1 MHKIVVSLAL
11 ASFLIQVNA
20 QELNTEKLQLVAKDV
35 DTKNNIITATGDVVA
50 YSPTY
55 YLSSDKMIYDKDK
68 EILELFDNVLII
80 KDNKIQTQSNYA
92 YVDMKND
99 IINQDPVFLMDNS
112 SNIWS
117 NSKEANKDK
126 DLITLE
132 DSILS
137 SCDCIDPI
145 WSIRSSSSDYD
156 TEAMWMNT
164 YNPRLYIK
172 NVPVFYLPYFGFP
185 TDTTRRTGL
194 LLPTMGYSSSE
205 GFLYSQPIFIAPA
218 DNYDIELIPQIRTQ
232 RGYGSYANFRYAD
245 SPDSMLNVKTGYF
258 KEFDNYRSKEQ
269 LENSEHYGLDID
281 YERKNIF
288 AKNKEHQDGV
298 FTSIRY
304 LNDIEYITLKEED
317 DNLWTDKKVE
327 SKVNYFYNTPEYY
340 GGVYGKY
347 YKEVGTEKIG
357 NTDKSRQK
365 SNKNTL
371 QELPQVQFHSYNKE
385 LFLENLIYSIDAKA
399 QNLTREEGL
408 SAKIYDITVPL
419 SYSMNILDD
428 YMYVGVDN
436 RTILSRY
443 EYSNNSNNN
452 LKYENGALLQNITS
466 FKVGA
471 DLIKP
476 YEDYIHTVSLSA
488 SYDIPENIKE
498 DGDLYGINVDKYVP
512 SKNRG
517 SKSEFLSVFPT
528 YQDSKTINLKL
539 NHSLYDKENL
549 KQFINHKMS
558 QSIMYDSMD
567 EPKLQDF
574 DNYVKINH
582 DFGSISGRVTYN
594 MEDDKIVEKSIDNS
608 FTYENFTFTAGY
620 HNTVSTDNDNNKEFN
635 TRTDLESYRLSTSY
649 KLAKDYSAK
658 FYTNYDLE
666 KKLRNRQGIGLNI
679 DDSCWNL
686 DLLLEK
692 EITPR
697 SSTINSNSHEQTIV
711 YAVLMLKPIGG
722 IRQKY
727 KVEDSDKK
735 Q

>member
-92 YVDMKND
+92 FVDMKND

-126 DLITLE
+126 DVITLE
-132 DSILS
+132 NSILS

-164 YNPRLYIK
+164 YNPRLYVK

-218 DNYDIELIPQIRTQ
+218 DDYDIELIPQIRTQ

-347 YKEVGTEKIG
+347 YV
-357 NTDKSRQK
+357 DASQK
-365 SNKNTL
+365 TNDNTL
-371 QELPQVQFHSYNKE
+371 QELPQIQLHSYNKE
-385 LFLENLIYSIDAKA
+385 LFLENLIYSIDTKA
-399 QNLTREEGL
+399 QNFTRKEGL
-408 SAKIYDITVPL
+408 NAKIYDINVPI
-419 SYSMNILDD
+419 SYTKNILDD
-428 YMYVGVDN
+428 YMYVGVEN
-436 RTILSRY
+436 RTILTQYDYSNSLYNNLRY
-443 EYSNNSNNN
+443 EDGT
-452 LKYENGALLQNITS
+452 LIQNRTS
-466 FKVGA
+466 FIVGT
-471 DLIKP
+471 DLLKP
-476 YEDYIHTVSLSA
+476 YSDYIHTLNLNA
-488 SYDIPENIKE
+488 SYDIPENLRK
-498 DGDLYGINVDKYVP
+498 DGDLYNITVKENQPLKYD
-512 SKNRG
+512 
-517 SKSEFLSVFPT
+517 ELSVFPT
-528 YQDSKTINLKL
+528 LQEQKTIKL
-539 NHSLYDKENL
+539 SLNQSIYDKDNL

-558 QSIMYDSMD
+558 QSILYNSFD
-567 EPKLQDF
+567 EPKFQDL

-582 DFGSISGRVTYN
+582 DYGSLSGKVVYN
-594 MEDDKIVEKSIDNS
+594 MDDNKVVEGSFDNS
-608 FTYENFTFTAGY
+608 LSYENLTFSAGY
-620 HNTVSTDNDNNKEFN
+620 YYTKKTNNEFN
-635 TRTDLESYRLSTSY
+635 TRDDLESYRLSTSY
-649 KLAKDYSAK
+649 KLAKDYSIK
-658 FYTNYDLE
+658 YYENYDLQE
-666 KKLRNRQGIGLNI
+666 KTRNRQGIGLNI

-722 IRQKY
+722 IRQKSI
-727 KVEDSDKK
+727 VQNSDK
-735 Q
+735 

>member
-11 ASFLIQVNA
+11 ASLLIQANA
-20 QELNTEKLQLVAKDV
+20 QELNMEKLQLVAKDV
-35 DTKNNIITATGDVVA
+35 DTKNNIITAVGDVVA

-55 YLSSDKMIYDKDK
+55 YLSSDKMVYDKDR

-132 DSILS
+132 NSILS

-245 SPDSMLNVKTGYF
+245 SPDSMIKIKTGYF
-258 KEFDNYRSKEQ
+258 KEYDDYRREKGII
-269 LENSEHYGLDID
+269 NSEHYGLNID

-288 AKNKEHQDGV
+288 AIKKDHQDGI
-298 FTSIRY
+298 FSSITY
-304 LNDIEYITLKEED
+304 LNDVEYITLNED
-317 DNLWTDKKVE
+317 DNLGTNKKVE

-340 GGVYGKY
+340 GGIYGKY
-347 YKEVGTEKIG
+347 YKKIG
-357 NTDKSRQK
+357 TKEIGKTGKYEQE

-371 QELPQVQFHSYNKE
+371 QELPQIQFHSYNKE
-385 LFLENLIYSIDAKA
+385 LFLENLIYSIDTRV

-443 EYSNNSNNN
+443 DYSNNLNNN
-452 LKYENGALLQNITS
+452 LKYENGTLIQNITS

-476 YEDYIHTVSLSA
+476 YEDYIHTVNLSA
-488 SYDIPENIKE
+488 SYDIPENLKE
-498 DGDLYGINVDKYVP
+498 DGDLREITVKKNEPKYN
-512 SKNRG
+512 SLKDF
-517 SKSEFLSVFPT
+517 SAF
-528 YQDSKTINLKL
+528 QDSKKINLNL
-539 NHSLYDKENL
+539 NQSLYDKENM

-558 QSIMYDSMD
+558 QSIMYDSFD

-582 DFGSISGRVTYN
+582 NYGFVSGKVVYN
-594 MEDDKIVEKSIDNS
+594 MQDKKIVEKSIDNS
-608 FTYENFTFTAGY
+608 FKYENFTFTAGY
-620 HNTVSTDNDNNKEFN
+620 YNTISSSEKNKDFN

-666 KKLRNRQGIGLNI
+666 KKIRNRQGIGLNI

-697 SSTINSNSHEQTIV
+697 TSSKTSNSHEQTIV

-727 KVEDSDKK
+727 KTEDSDDK
-735 Q
+735 

>member
-11 ASFLIQVNA
+11 ASLLIQANA
-20 QELNTEKLQLVAKDV
+20 QELNMEKLQLVAKDV
-35 DTKNNIITATGDVVA
+35 DTKNNIITAVGDVVA

-55 YLSSDKMIYDKDK
+55 YLSSDKMVYDKDR

-132 DSILS
+132 NSILS

-194 LLPTMGYSSSE
+194 LLPTMGYSSGE

-245 SPDSMLNVKTGYF
+245 SPDSMLNLKTGYF
-258 KEFDNYRSKEQ
+258 KEFNNYRREEK

-288 AKNKEHQDGV
+288 STKKEHQDGV

-304 LNDIEYITLKEED
+304 LNDIEYVILNEKD
-317 DNLWTDKKVE
+317 DDLGTDKKVE

-347 YKEVGTEKIG
+347 YVDASKKT
-357 NTDKSRQK
+357 ND
-365 SNKNTL
+365 NTL

-385 LFLENLIYSIDAKA
+385 LFLENLIYSIDTKA
-399 QNLTREEGL
+399 QNFTRKEGL
-408 SAKIYDITVPL
+408 NAKIYDITVPI
-419 SYSMNILDD
+419 SYTKNILDD
-428 YMYVGVDN
+428 YMYLGVEN
-436 RTILSRY
+436 RTILTQYDYSNSLYNNLRY
-443 EYSNNSNNN
+443 EDGT
-452 LKYENGALLQNITS
+452 LIQNRTS
-466 FKVGA
+466 FIVGT

-476 YEDYIHTVSLSA
+476 YSDYIHTLNLNA
-488 SYDIPENIKE
+488 SYDIPENLRK
-498 DGDLYGINVDKYVP
+498 DGDLYNITVKENQPLKYD
-512 SKNRG
+512 
-517 SKSEFLSVFPT
+517 ELSVFPT
-528 YQDSKTINLKL
+528 LQEQKTIKL
-539 NHSLYDKENL
+539 SLNQSIYDKENL

-558 QSIMYDSMD
+558 QSILYNSVD
-567 EPKLQDF
+567 EPKFQDL

-582 DFGSISGRVTYN
+582 DYGSLSGKVVYN
-594 MEDDKIVEKSIDNS
+594 MDDNKVVEGSFDNS
-608 FTYENFTFTAGY
+608 LSYEDLTFSAGY
-620 HNTVSTDNDNNKEFN
+620 YYSKKTNNEFN
-635 TRTDLESYRLSTSY
+635 TRDDLESYRLSTSY
-649 KLAKDYSAK
+649 KLAKDYSIK
-658 FYTNYDLE
+658 YYENYDLQE
-666 KKLRNRQGIGLNI
+666 KTRNRQGIGLNI

-697 SSTINSNSHEQTIV
+697 SRYVESTRSYDSYEQTIV

-722 IRQKY
+722 IRQKSIV
-727 KVEDSDKK
+727 KDSDK
-735 Q
+735 

>member
-92 YVDMKND
+92 FVDMKND
-99 IINQDPVFLMDNS
+99 IINQDPVFLMDNT

-126 DLITLE
+126 DVITLE
-132 DSILS
+132 NSILS

-164 YNPRLYIK
+164 YNPRLYVK

-218 DNYDIELIPQIRTQ
+218 DDYDIELIPQIRTQ

-347 YKEVGTEKIG
+347 YV
-357 NTDKSRQK
+357 DASQK
-365 SNKNTL
+365 TNDNTL

-385 LFLENLIYSIDAKA
+385 LFLENLIYSIDTKA
-399 QNLTREEGL
+399 QNFTRKEGL
-408 SAKIYDITVPL
+408 NAKIYDITVPI
-419 SYSMNILDD
+419 SYTKNILDD
-428 YMYVGVDN
+428 YMYLGVEN
-436 RTILSRY
+436 RTILTQYDYSNSLYNNLRY
-443 EYSNNSNNN
+443 EDGT
-452 LKYENGALLQNITS
+452 LIQNRTS
-466 FKVGA
+466 FIVGT
-471 DLIKP
+471 DLLKP
-476 YEDYIHTVSLSA
+476 YSDYIHTLNLNA
-488 SYDIPENIKE
+488 SYDIPENLRK
-498 DGDLYGINVDKYVP
+498 DGDLYNITVKENQPLKYD
-512 SKNRG
+512 
-517 SKSEFLSVFPT
+517 ELSVFPT
-528 YQDSKTINLKL
+528 LQEQKTIKL
-539 NHSLYDKENL
+539 SLNQSIYDKDNL

-558 QSIMYDSMD
+558 QSILYNSFD
-567 EPKLQDF
+567 EPKFQDL

-582 DFGSISGRVTYN
+582 DYGSLSGKVVYN
-594 MEDDKIVEKSIDNS
+594 MDDNKVVEGSFDNS
-608 FTYENFTFTAGY
+608 LSYENLTFSAGY
-620 HNTVSTDNDNNKEFN
+620 YYTKKTNNEFN
-635 TRTDLESYRLSTSY
+635 TRDDLESYRLSTSY
-649 KLAKDYSAK
+649 KLAKDYSIK
-658 FYTNYDLE
+658 YYENYDLQE
-666 KKLRNRQGIGLNI
+666 KTRNRQGIGLNI

-697 SSTINSNSHEQTIV
+697 SRYVESTRSYDSHEQTIV

-722 IRQKY
+722 IRQKSI
-727 KVEDSDKK
+727 VQNSDK
-735 Q
+735 

>member
-92 YVDMKND
+92 FVDMKND
-99 IINQDPVFLMDNS
+99 IINQDPVFLMDNT

-126 DLITLE
+126 DVITLE
-132 DSILS
+132 NSILS

-164 YNPRLYIK
+164 YNPRLYVK

-218 DNYDIELIPQIRTQ
+218 DDYDIELIPQIRTQ

-317 DNLWTDKKVE
+317 DNLGTDKKVE

-347 YKEVGTEKIG
+347 YIDASK
-357 NTDKSRQK
+357 K
-365 SNKNTL
+365 SNANTL

-385 LFLENLIYSIDAKA
+385 LFLENLIYSIDTKA
-399 QNLTREEGL
+399 QNFTRKEGL
-408 SAKIYDITVPL
+408 NAKIYDINVPI
-419 SYSMNILDD
+419 SYTKNILDD
-428 YMYVGVDN
+428 YMYLGVEN
-436 RTILSRY
+436 RTILTQYDYSNSLYNNLRY
-443 EYSNNSNNN
+443 EDGT
-452 LKYENGALLQNITS
+452 LIQNRTS
-466 FKVGA
+466 FIVGT
-471 DLIKP
+471 DLLKP
-476 YEDYIHTVSLSA
+476 YSDYIHTLNLNA
-488 SYDIPENIKE
+488 SYDIPENLRK
-498 DGDLYGINVDKYVP
+498 DGDLYNITVKENQPLKY
-512 SKNRG
+512 N
-517 SKSEFLSVFPT
+517 ELSVFPT
-528 YQDSKTINLKL
+528 LQEQKTIKL
-539 NHSLYDKENL
+539 SLNQSIYDKDNL

-558 QSIMYDSMD
+558 QSILYNSFD
-567 EPKLQDF
+567 EPKFQDL

-582 DFGSISGRVTYN
+582 DYGSLSGKVVYN
-594 MEDDKIVEKSIDNS
+594 MDDNKVVEGSFDNS
-608 FTYENFTFTAGY
+608 LSYEDLTFSAGY
-620 HNTVSTDNDNNKEFN
+620 YYSKKTNNEFN
-635 TRTDLESYRLSTSY
+635 TRDDLESYRLSTSY
-649 KLAKDYSAK
+649 KLAKDYSIK
-658 FYTNYDLE
+658 YYENYDLQE
-666 KKLRNRQGIGLNI
+666 KTRNRQGIGLNI

-697 SSTINSNSHEQTIV
+697 SRYVESTRSYDSHEQTIV

-722 IRQKY
+722 IRQKSI
-727 KVEDSDKK
+727 VQNSDK
-735 Q
+735 

>member
-11 ASFLIQVNA
+11 ASLLIQANA
-20 QELNTEKLQLVAKDV
+20 EELNMEKLQLVAKDV
-35 DTKNNIITATGDVVA
+35 DTKNNIITAVGDVVA

-55 YLSSDKMIYDKDK
+55 YLSSDKMVYDKDR

-132 DSILS
+132 NSILS

-194 LLPTMGYSSSE
+194 LLPTIGYSSSE

-245 SPDSMLNVKTGYF
+245 SPDSMLNLKTGYF
-258 KEFDNYRSKEQ
+258 KEFNNYRREEK

-288 AKNKEHQDGV
+288 STKKEHQDGV
-298 FTSIRY
+298 FTSVRY
-304 LNDIEYITLKEED
+304 LNDIEYIILKED
-317 DNLWTDKKVE
+317 DGNLGTDKKVE

-347 YKEVGTEKIG
+347 YIDASK
-357 NTDKSRQK
+357 K
-365 SNKNTL
+365 SNANTL

-385 LFLENLIYSIDAKA
+385 LFLENLIYSIDTKA
-399 QNLTREEGL
+399 QNFTRKEGL
-408 SAKIYDITVPL
+408 NAKIYDITVPI
-419 SYSMNILDD
+419 SYTKNILDD
-428 YMYVGVDN
+428 YMYLGVEN
-436 RTILSRY
+436 RTILTQYDYSNSLYNNLRY
-443 EYSNNSNNN
+443 EDGT
-452 LKYENGALLQNITS
+452 LIQNRTS
-466 FKVGA
+466 FIVGT

-476 YEDYIHTVSLSA
+476 YSDYIHTVNLNA
-488 SYDIPENIKE
+488 SYDIPENLRK
-498 DGDLYGINVDKYVP
+498 DGDLYNITVKENQPLKYD
-512 SKNRG
+512 
-517 SKSEFLSVFPT
+517 ELSVFPT
-528 YQDSKTINLKL
+528 LQEQKTIKL
-539 NHSLYDKENL
+539 SLNQSIYDKENL

-558 QSIMYDSMD
+558 QSILYNSVD
-567 EPKLQDF
+567 EPKFQDL

-582 DFGSISGRVTYN
+582 DYGSLSGKVVYN
-594 MEDDKIVEKSIDNS
+594 MDDNKVVEGSFDNS
-608 FTYENFTFTAGY
+608 LSYEDLTFSAGY
-620 HNTVSTDNDNNKEFN
+620 YYSKKTNNEFN
-635 TRTDLESYRLSTSY
+635 TRDDLESYRLSTSY
-649 KLAKDYSAK
+649 KLAKDYSIK
-658 FYTNYDLE
+658 YYENYDLQE
-666 KKLRNRQGIGLNI
+666 KTRNRQGIGLNI

-697 SSTINSNSHEQTIV
+697 SRYVESTRSYDSYEQTIV

-722 IRQKY
+722 IRQKSI
-727 KVEDSDKK
+727 VQNSDK
-735 Q
+735 

>member
-11 ASFLIQVNA
+11 ASLLIQANA
-20 QELNTEKLQLVAKDV
+20 EELNMEKLQLVAKDV
-35 DTKNNIITATGDVVA
+35 DTKNNIITAVGDVVA

-55 YLSSDKMIYDKDK
+55 YLSSDKMVYDKDR

-218 DNYDIELIPQIRTQ
+218 DDYDIELIPQIRTQ

-304 LNDIEYITLKEED
+304 LNDIEYVILNEKD
-317 DNLWTDKKVE
+317 DDLGTDKKVE

-347 YKEVGTEKIG
+347 YVDASKKT
-357 NTDKSRQK
+357 ND
-365 SNKNTL
+365 NTL

-385 LFLENLIYSIDAKA
+385 LFLENLIYSIDTKA
-399 QNLTREEGL
+399 QNFTRKEGL
-408 SAKIYDITVPL
+408 NAKIYDITVPI
-419 SYSMNILDD
+419 SYTKNILDD
-428 YMYVGVDN
+428 YMYLGVEN
-436 RTILSRY
+436 RTILTQYDYSNSLYNNLRY
-443 EYSNNSNNN
+443 EDGT
-452 LKYENGALLQNITS
+452 LIQNRTS
-466 FKVGA
+466 FIVGT

-476 YEDYIHTVSLSA
+476 YSDYIHTLNLNA
-488 SYDIPENIKE
+488 SYDIPENLRK
-498 DGDLYGINVDKYVP
+498 DGDLYNITVKENQPLKYD
-512 SKNRG
+512 
-517 SKSEFLSVFPT
+517 ELSVFPT
-528 YQDSKTINLKL
+528 LQEQKTIKL
-539 NHSLYDKENL
+539 SLNQSIYDKENL

-558 QSIMYDSMD
+558 QSILYNSVD
-567 EPKLQDF
+567 EPKFQDL

-582 DFGSISGRVTYN
+582 DYGSLSGKVVYN
-594 MEDDKIVEKSIDNS
+594 MDDNKVVEGSFDNS
-608 FTYENFTFTAGY
+608 LSYEDLTFSAGY
-620 HNTVSTDNDNNKEFN
+620 YYSKKTNNEFN
-635 TRTDLESYRLSTSY
+635 TRDDLESYRLSTSY
-649 KLAKDYSAK
+649 KLAKDYSIK
-658 FYTNYDLE
+658 YYENYDLQE
-666 KKLRNRQGIGLNI
+666 KTRNRQGIGLNI

-697 SSTINSNSHEQTIV
+697 SRYVDSTRSYDSYEQTIV

-722 IRQKY
+722 IRQKSI
-727 KVEDSDKK
+727 VQNSDK
-735 Q
+735 

>member
-92 YVDMKND
+92 FVDMKND
-99 IINQDPVFLMDNS
+99 IINQDPVFLMDNT

-126 DLITLE
+126 DVITLE
-132 DSILS
+132 NSILS

-164 YNPRLYIK
+164 YNPRLYVK

-218 DNYDIELIPQIRTQ
+218 DDYDIELIPQIRTQ

-347 YKEVGTEKIG
+347 YV
-357 NTDKSRQK
+357 DASQK
-365 SNKNTL
+365 TNDNTL
-371 QELPQVQFHSYNKE
+371 QELPQIQLHSYNKE
-385 LFLENLIYSIDAKA
+385 LFLENLIYSIDTKA
-399 QNLTREEGL
+399 QNFTRKEGL
-408 SAKIYDITVPL
+408 NAKIYDINVPI
-419 SYSMNILDD
+419 SYTKNILDD
-428 YMYVGVDN
+428 YMYVGVEN
-436 RTILSRY
+436 RTILTQYDYSNSLYNNLRY
-443 EYSNNSNNN
+443 EDGT
-452 LKYENGALLQNITS
+452 LIQNRTS
-466 FKVGA
+466 FIVGT
-471 DLIKP
+471 DLLKP
-476 YEDYIHTVSLSA
+476 YSDYIHTLNLNA
-488 SYDIPENIKE
+488 SYDIPENLRK
-498 DGDLYGINVDKYVP
+498 DGDLYNITVKENQTLKYD
-512 SKNRG
+512 
-517 SKSEFLSVFPT
+517 ELSVFPT
-528 YQDSKTINLKL
+528 LQEQKTIKL
-539 NHSLYDKENL
+539 SLNQSIYDKDNL

-558 QSIMYDSMD
+558 QSILYNSFD
-567 EPKLQDF
+567 EPKFQDL

-582 DFGSISGRVTYN
+582 DYGSLSGKVVYN
-594 MEDDKIVEKSIDNS
+594 MDDNKVVEGSFDNS
-608 FTYENFTFTAGY
+608 LSYENLTFSAGY
-620 HNTVSTDNDNNKEFN
+620 YYTKKTNNEFN
-635 TRTDLESYRLSTSY
+635 TRDDLESYRLSTSY
-649 KLAKDYSAK
+649 KLAKDYSIK
-658 FYTNYDLE
+658 YYENYDLQE
-666 KKLRNRQGIGLNI
+666 KTRNRQGIGLNI

-697 SSTINSNSHEQTIV
+697 SRYVESTRSYDSHEQTIV

-722 IRQKY
+722 IRQKSIV
-727 KVEDSDKK
+727 KDSDK
-735 Q
+735 

>member
-92 YVDMKND
+92 FVDMKND
-99 IINQDPVFLMDNS
+99 IINQDPVFLMDNT

-126 DLITLE
+126 DVITLE
-132 DSILS
+132 NSILS

-164 YNPRLYIK
+164 YNPRLYVK

-218 DNYDIELIPQIRTQ
+218 DDYDIELIPQIRTQ

-347 YKEVGTEKIG
+347 YV
-357 NTDKSRQK
+357 DASQK
-365 SNKNTL
+365 TNDNTL
-371 QELPQVQFHSYNKE
+371 QELPQIQLHSYNKE
-385 LFLENLIYSIDAKA
+385 LFLENLIYSIDTKA
-399 QNLTREEGL
+399 QNFTRKEGL
-408 SAKIYDITVPL
+408 NAKIYDITVPI
-419 SYSMNILDD
+419 SYTKNILDD
-428 YMYVGVDN
+428 YMYVGVEN
-436 RTILSRY
+436 RTILTQYDYSNSLYNNLRY
-443 EYSNNSNNN
+443 EDGT
-452 LKYENGALLQNITS
+452 LIQNRTS
-466 FKVGA
+466 FIVGT

-476 YEDYIHTVSLSA
+476 YSDYIHTLNLNA
-488 SYDIPENIKE
+488 SYDIPENLRK
-498 DGDLYGINVDKYVP
+498 DGDLYNITVKENQPLKYD
-512 SKNRG
+512 
-517 SKSEFLSVFPT
+517 ELSVFPT
-528 YQDSKTINLKL
+528 LQEQKTIKL
-539 NHSLYDKENL
+539 SLNQSIYDKDNL

-558 QSIMYDSMD
+558 QSILYNSFD
-567 EPKLQDF
+567 EPKFQDL

-582 DFGSISGRVTYN
+582 DYGSLSGKVVYN
-594 MEDDKIVEKSIDNS
+594 MDDNKVVEGSFDNS
-608 FTYENFTFTAGY
+608 LSYENLTFSAGY
-620 HNTVSTDNDNNKEFN
+620 YYTKKTNNEFN
-635 TRTDLESYRLSTSY
+635 TRDDLESYRLSTSY
-649 KLAKDYSAK
+649 KLAKDYSIK
-658 FYTNYDLE
+658 YYENYDLQE
-666 KKLRNRQGIGLNI
+666 KTRNRQGIGLNI

-722 IRQKY
+722 IRQKSI
-727 KVEDSDKK
+727 VQNSDK
-735 Q
+735 

>member
-11 ASFLIQVNA
+11 ASLLIQANA
-20 QELNTEKLQLVAKDV
+20 EELNMEKLQLVAKDV
-35 DTKNNIITATGDVVA
+35 DTKNNIITAVGDVVA

-55 YLSSDKMIYDKDK
+55 YLSSDKMVYDKDR

-132 DSILS
+132 NSILS

-245 SPDSMLNVKTGYF
+245 SPDSMLNLKTGYF
-258 KEFDNYRSKEQ
+258 KEFNNYRREEK

-288 AKNKEHQDGV
+288 STKKEHQDGV

-304 LNDIEYITLKEED
+304 LNDIEYIILKED
-317 DNLWTDKKVE
+317 DGNLGTDKKVE

-347 YKEVGTEKIG
+347 YIDASK
-357 NTDKSRQK
+357 K
-365 SNKNTL
+365 SNANTL

-385 LFLENLIYSIDAKA
+385 LFLENLIYSIDTKA
-399 QNLTREEGL
+399 QNFTRKEGL
-408 SAKIYDITVPL
+408 NAKIYDITVPI
-419 SYSMNILDD
+419 SYTKNILDD
-428 YMYVGVDN
+428 YMYLGVEN
-436 RTILSRY
+436 RTILTQYDYSNSLYNNLRY
-443 EYSNNSNNN
+443 EDGT
-452 LKYENGALLQNITS
+452 LIQNRTS
-466 FKVGA
+466 FIVGT

-476 YEDYIHTVSLSA
+476 YSDYIHTLNLNA
-488 SYDIPENIKE
+488 SYDIPENLRK
-498 DGDLYGINVDKYVP
+498 DGDLYNITVKENQPLKYD
-512 SKNRG
+512 
-517 SKSEFLSVFPT
+517 ELSVFPT
-528 YQDSKTINLKL
+528 LQEQKTIKL
-539 NHSLYDKENL
+539 SLNQSIYDKENL

-558 QSIMYDSMD
+558 QSILYNSVD
-567 EPKLQDF
+567 EPKFQDL

-582 DFGSISGRVTYN
+582 DYGSLSGKVVYN
-594 MEDDKIVEKSIDNS
+594 MDDNKVVEGSFDNS
-608 FTYENFTFTAGY
+608 LSYEDLTFSAGY
-620 HNTVSTDNDNNKEFN
+620 YYSKKTNNEFN
-635 TRTDLESYRLSTSY
+635 TRDDLESYRLSTSY
-649 KLAKDYSAK
+649 KLAKDYSIK
-658 FYTNYDLE
+658 YYENYDLQQ
-666 KKLRNRQGIGLNI
+666 KTRNRQGIGLNI

-697 SSTINSNSHEQTIV
+697 SRYVQSTRSYDSYEQTIV

-722 IRQKY
+722 IRQKSI
-727 KVEDSDKK
+727 VQNSDK
-735 Q
+735 

>member
-99 IINQDPVFLMDNS
+99 IINQDPVFLMDNT

-126 DLITLE
+126 DVITLE
-132 DSILS
+132 NSILS

-164 YNPRLYIK
+164 YNPRLYVK

-218 DNYDIELIPQIRTQ
+218 DDYDIELIPQIRTQ

-317 DNLWTDKKVE
+317 DYNLGTDKKIE

-347 YKEVGTEKIG
+347 YV
-357 NTDKSRQK
+357 DASQK
-365 SNKNTL
+365 TNDNTL
-371 QELPQVQFHSYNKE
+371 QELPQIQLHSYNKE
-385 LFLENLIYSIDAKA
+385 LFLENLIYSIDTKA
-399 QNLTREEGL
+399 QNFTRKEGL
-408 SAKIYDITVPL
+408 NAKIYDINVPI
-419 SYSMNILDD
+419 SYTKNILDD
-428 YMYVGVDN
+428 YMYVGVEN
-436 RTILSRY
+436 RTILTQYDYSNSLYNNLRY
-443 EYSNNSNNN
+443 EDGT
-452 LKYENGALLQNITS
+452 LIQNRTS
-466 FKVGA
+466 FIVGT
-471 DLIKP
+471 DLLKP
-476 YEDYIHTVSLSA
+476 YSDYIHTLNLNA
-488 SYDIPENIKE
+488 SYDIPENLRK
-498 DGDLYGINVDKYVP
+498 DGDLYNITVKENQPLKYD
-512 SKNRG
+512 
-517 SKSEFLSVFPT
+517 ELSVFPT
-528 YQDSKTINLKL
+528 LQEQKTIKL
-539 NHSLYDKENL
+539 SLNQSIYDKDNL

-558 QSIMYDSMD
+558 QSILYNSFD
-567 EPKLQDF
+567 EPKFQDL

-582 DFGSISGRVTYN
+582 DYGSLSGKVVYN
-594 MEDDKIVEKSIDNS
+594 MDDNKVVEGSFDNS
-608 FTYENFTFTAGY
+608 LSYENLTFSAGY
-620 HNTVSTDNDNNKEFN
+620 YYTKKTNNEFN
-635 TRTDLESYRLSTSY
+635 TRDDLESYRLSTSY
-649 KLAKDYSAK
+649 KLAKDYSIK
-658 FYTNYDLE
+658 YYENYDLQE
-666 KKLRNRQGIGLNI
+666 KTRNRQGIGLNI

-697 SSTINSNSHEQTIV
+697 SRYVESTRSYDSHEQTIV

-722 IRQKY
+722 IRQKSI
-727 KVEDSDKK
+727 VQNSDK
-735 Q
+735 

>member
-11 ASFLIQVNA
+11 ASLLIQANA
-20 QELNTEKLQLVAKDV
+20 EELNMEKLQLVTKDV
-35 DTKNNIITATGDVVA
+35 DTKNNIITAVGDVVA

-55 YLSSDKMIYDKDK
+55 YLSSDKMVYDKDR

-99 IINQDPVFLMDNS
+99 IINQ
-112 SNIWS
+112 
-117 NSKEANKDK
+117 
-126 DLITLE
+126 
-132 DSILS
+132 
-137 SCDCIDPI
+137 I

-205 GFLYSQPIFIAPA
+205 GFLYSQPIFIAPPY
-218 DNYDIELIPQIRTQ
+218 NYDIELIPQIRTQ

-245 SPDSMLNVKTGYF
+245 SPDSMLNLKTGYF
-258 KEFDNYRSKEQ
+258 KEFNNYRIEEK

-288 AKNKEHQDGV
+288 STKKDHQDGI
-298 FTSIRY
+298 FSSITY
-304 LNDIEYITLKEED
+304 LNDVEYITLNED
-317 DNLWTDKKVE
+317 DNLGTNKKVE

-347 YKEVGTEKIG
+347 YKKVGTKEIG
-357 NTDKSRQK
+357 TTGKYEQE
-365 SNKNTL
+365 SNKDTL
-371 QELPQVQFHSYNKE
+371 QELPQIQLHSYNKE
-385 LFLENLIYSIDAKA
+385 LFLENLIYSIDTRV

-419 SYSMNILDD
+419 SYSINILDD

-443 EYSNNSNNN
+443 EYNNNSNNN
-452 LKYENGALLQNITS
+452 LKYEDGTLLQNITS

-476 YEDYIHTVSLSA
+476 YEDYIHTVNLSA
-488 SYDIPENIKE
+488 SYDIAENIKK

-512 SKNRG
+512 
-517 SKSEFLSVFPT
+517 
-528 YQDSKTINLKL
+528 
-539 NHSLYDKENL
+539 
-549 KQFINHKMS
+549 
-558 QSIMYDSMD
+558 
-567 EPKLQDF
+567 
-574 DNYVKINH
+574 
-582 DFGSISGRVTYN
+582 
-594 MEDDKIVEKSIDNS
+594 
-608 FTYENFTFTAGY
+608 
-620 HNTVSTDNDNNKEFN
+620 
-635 TRTDLESYRLSTSY
+635 
-649 KLAKDYSAK
+649 
-658 FYTNYDLE
+658 
-666 KKLRNRQGIGLNI
+666 
-679 DDSCWNL
+679 
-686 DLLLEK
+686 
-692 EITPR
+692 
-697 SSTINSNSHEQTIV
+697 
-711 YAVLMLKPIGG
+711 
-722 IRQKY
+722 
-727 KVEDSDKK
+727 
-735 Q
+735 

>member
-1 MHKIVVSLAL
+1 MHKIVISLAL

-20 QELNTEKLQLVAKDV
+20 QELDIEKLQLVAKDV
-35 DTKNNIITATGDVVA
+35 DTKNNIITAIGDVVA

-55 YLSSDKMIYDKDK
+55 YLSSDKMVYDKDK

-99 IINQDPVFLMDNS
+99 IINQDPVFLMDNT

-126 DLITLE
+126 DVITLE
-132 DSILS
+132 NSILS

-164 YNPRLYIK
+164 YNPRLYVK

-258 KEFDNYRSKEQ
+258 KEFDNYRKEEK

-288 AKNKEHQDGV
+288 ATKKEHQDGV
-298 FTSIRY
+298 FTSVRY

-317 DNLWTDKKVE
+317 DNLGTDKKVE

-347 YKEVGTEKIG
+347 YI
-357 NTDKSRQK
+357 DASRK
-365 SNKNTL
+365 TNDNTL
-371 QELPQVQFHSYNKE
+371 QELPQIQLHSYNKE
-385 LFLENLIYSIDAKA
+385 LFLENLIYSIDTKA
-399 QNLTREEGL
+399 QNFTRKEGL
-408 SAKIYDITVPL
+408 NAKIYDINIPI
-419 SYSMNILDD
+419 SYTKNILDD
-428 YMYVGVDN
+428 YMYLGVEN
-436 RTILSRY
+436 RTILTQYDYSNSLYNNLRY
-443 EYSNNSNNN
+443 EDGT
-452 LKYENGALLQNITS
+452 LIQNRTS
-466 FKVGA
+466 FIVGT

-476 YEDYIHTVSLSA
+476 YSDYIHTVNLNA
-488 SYDIPENIKE
+488 SYDIPENLRKN
-498 DGDLYGINVDKYVP
+498 GDLYNITVKENQTLKYD
-512 SKNRG
+512 
-517 SKSEFLSVFPT
+517 ELSVFPT
-528 YQDSKTINLKL
+528 LQEQKTIKL
-539 NHSLYDKENL
+539 SLNQSIYDKDNL

-558 QSIMYDSMD
+558 QSILYNSFD
-567 EPKLQDF
+567 EPKFQDL

-582 DFGSISGRVTYN
+582 DYGSVSGKVVYN
-594 MEDDKIVEKSIDNS
+594 MDDNKVVEGSFDNS
-608 FTYENFTFTAGY
+608 LSYEDITFSAGY
-620 HNTVSTDNDNNKEFN
+620 YYTKKTDNEFN
-635 TRTDLESYRLSTSY
+635 TRDDLESYRLSTSY
-649 KLAKDYSAK
+649 KLAKDYSIK
-658 FYTNYDLE
+658 YYENYDLQE
-666 KKLRNRQGIGLNI
+666 KTRSRQGIGLNI

-697 SSTINSNSHEQTIV
+697 SRYVESTRSYDSHEQTIV

-735 Q
+735 

>member
-1 MHKIVVSLAL
+1 
-11 ASFLIQVNA
+11 
-20 QELNTEKLQLVAKDV
+20 
-35 DTKNNIITATGDVVA
+35 
-50 YSPTY
+50 
-55 YLSSDKMIYDKDK
+55 
-68 EILELFDNVLII
+68 
-80 KDNKIQTQSNYA
+80 
-92 YVDMKND
+92 
-99 IINQDPVFLMDNS
+99 
-112 SNIWS
+112 
-117 NSKEANKDK
+117 
-126 DLITLE
+126 
-132 DSILS
+132 
-137 SCDCIDPI
+137 
-145 WSIRSSSSDYD
+145 
-156 TEAMWMNT
+156 MNT
-164 YNPRLYIK
+164 YNPRLYVK

-194 LLPTMGYSSSE
+194 LLPTIGYSSSE

-218 DNYDIELIPQIRTQ
+218 DDYDIELIPQIRTQ

-245 SPDSMLNVKTGYF
+245 SPDSMLKIKTGYF
-258 KEFDNYRSKEQ
+258 KEYDDYRRE
-269 LENSEHYGLDID
+269 EGIINSEHYGLNID

-288 AKNKEHQDGV
+288 AIKKDHQDGI
-298 FTSIRY
+298 FSSITY
-304 LNDIEYITLKEED
+304 LNDVEYITLNED
-317 DNLWTDKKVE
+317 DNLGTNKKVE

-357 NTDKSRQK
+357 NTDKYRQK

-399 QNLTREEGL
+399 QNFTRKEGL
-408 SAKIYDITVPL
+408 NAKIYDITVPL

-452 LKYENGALLQNITS
+452 LKYENGTLLQNITS

>member
-11 ASFLIQVNA
+11 ASLLIQANA
-20 QELNTEKLQLVAKDV
+20 QELNMEKLQLVAKDV
-35 DTKNNIITATGDVVA
+35 DTKNNIITAVGDVVA

-55 YLSSDKMIYDKDK
+55 YLSSDKMVYDKDR

-132 DSILS
+132 NSILS

-245 SPDSMLNVKTGYF
+245 SPDSMLNLKTGYF
-258 KEFDNYRSKEQ
+258 KEFNNYRKEEK

-288 AKNKEHQDGV
+288 STKKEHQDGV
-298 FTSIRY
+298 FTSVRY
-304 LNDIEYITLKEED
+304 LNDIEYIILKED
-317 DNLWTDKKVE
+317 DGNLGTDKKVE

-347 YKEVGTEKIG
+347 YIDASK
-357 NTDKSRQK
+357 K
-365 SNKNTL
+365 SNANTL

-385 LFLENLIYSIDAKA
+385 LFLENIIYSIDTKA
-399 QNLTREEGL
+399 QNFTRKEGL
-408 SAKIYDITVPL
+408 NAKIYDITVPI
-419 SYSMNILDD
+419 SYTKNILDD
-428 YMYVGVDN
+428 YMYLGVEN
-436 RTILSRY
+436 RTILTQYDYSNSLYNNLRY
-443 EYSNNSNNN
+443 EDGT
-452 LKYENGALLQNITS
+452 LIQNRTS
-466 FKVGA
+466 FIVGT

-476 YEDYIHTVSLSA
+476 YSGYIHTLNLNA
-488 SYDIPENIKE
+488 SYDIPENLRK
-498 DGDLYGINVDKYVP
+498 DGDLYNITVKENQPLKYD
-512 SKNRG
+512 
-517 SKSEFLSVFPT
+517 ELSVFPT
-528 YQDSKTINLKL
+528 LQEQKTIKL
-539 NHSLYDKENL
+539 SLNQSIYDKENL

-558 QSIMYDSMD
+558 QSILYNSVD
-567 EPKLQDF
+567 EPKFQDL

-582 DFGSISGRVTYN
+582 DYGSLSGKVVYN
-594 MEDDKIVEKSIDNS
+594 MDDNKVVEGSFDNS
-608 FTYENFTFTAGY
+608 LSYEDLTFSAGY
-620 HNTVSTDNDNNKEFN
+620 YYSKKTNNEFN
-635 TRTDLESYRLSTSY
+635 TRDDLESYRLSTSY
-649 KLAKDYSAK
+649 KLAKDYSIK
-658 FYTNYDLE
+658 YYENYDLQE
-666 KKLRNRQGIGLNI
+666 KTRNRQGIGLNI

-697 SSTINSNSHEQTIV
+697 SRYVESTRSYDSYEQTIV

-722 IRQKY
+722 IRQKSI
-727 KVEDSDKK
+727 VQNSDK
-735 Q
+735 

>member
-11 ASFLIQVNA
+11 ASLLIQANA
-20 QELNTEKLQLVAKDV
+20 EELNMEKLQLVAKDV
-35 DTKNNIITATGDVVA
+35 DTKNNIITAVGDVVA

-55 YLSSDKMIYDKDK
+55 YLSSDKMVYDKDR

-132 DSILS
+132 NSILS

-245 SPDSMLNVKTGYF
+245 SPDSMLNLKTGYF
-258 KEFDNYRSKEQ
+258 KEFNNYRREEK

-288 AKNKEHQDGV
+288 STKKEHQDGV
-298 FTSIRY
+298 FTSVRY
-304 LNDIEYITLKEED
+304 LNDIEYIILKED
-317 DNLWTDKKVE
+317 DGNLGTDKKVE

-347 YKEVGTEKIG
+347 YIDASK
-357 NTDKSRQK
+357 K
-365 SNKNTL
+365 SNANTL

-385 LFLENLIYSIDAKA
+385 LFLENLIYSIDTKA
-399 QNLTREEGL
+399 QNFTRKEGL
-408 SAKIYDITVPL
+408 NAKIYDITVPI
-419 SYSMNILDD
+419 SYTKNILDD
-428 YMYVGVDN
+428 YMYLGVEN
-436 RTILSRY
+436 RTILTQYDYSNSLYNNLRY
-443 EYSNNSNNN
+443 EDGT
-452 LKYENGALLQNITS
+452 LIQNRTS
-466 FKVGA
+466 FIVGT

-476 YEDYIHTVSLSA
+476 YSDYIHTVNLNA
-488 SYDIPENIKE
+488 SYDIPENLRK
-498 DGDLYGINVDKYVP
+498 DGDLYNITVKENQPLKYD
-512 SKNRG
+512 
-517 SKSEFLSVFPT
+517 ELSVFPT
-528 YQDSKTINLKL
+528 LQEQKTIKL
-539 NHSLYDKENL
+539 SLNQSIYDKENL

-558 QSIMYDSMD
+558 QSILYNSVD
-567 EPKLQDF
+567 EPKFQDL

-582 DFGSISGRVTYN
+582 DYGSLSGKVVYN
-594 MEDDKIVEKSIDNS
+594 MDDNKVVEGSFDNS
-608 FTYENFTFTAGY
+608 LSYEDLTFSAGY
-620 HNTVSTDNDNNKEFN
+620 YYSKKTNNEFN
-635 TRTDLESYRLSTSY
+635 TRDDLESYRLSTSY
-649 KLAKDYSAK
+649 KLAKDYSIK
-658 FYTNYDLE
+658 YYENYDLQE
-666 KKLRNRQGIGLNI
+666 KTRNRQGIGLNI

-697 SSTINSNSHEQTIV
+697 SRYVQSTRSYDSYEQTIV

-722 IRQKY
+722 IRQKSI
-727 KVEDSDKK
+727 VQNSDK
-735 Q
+735 

>member
-20 QELNTEKLQLVAKDV
+20 QELNTERLQLVAKDV

-92 YVDMKND
+92 FVDMKND
-99 IINQDPVFLMDNS
+99 IINQDPVFLMDNT

-126 DLITLE
+126 DVITLE
-132 DSILS
+132 NSILS

-164 YNPRLYIK
+164 YNPRLYVK

-218 DNYDIELIPQIRTQ
+218 DDYDIELIPQIRTQ

-317 DNLWTDKKVE
+317 DYNLGTDKKIE

-347 YKEVGTEKIG
+347 YV
-357 NTDKSRQK
+357 DASQK
-365 SNKNTL
+365 TNDNTL
-371 QELPQVQFHSYNKE
+371 QELPQIQLHSYNKE
-385 LFLENLIYSIDAKA
+385 LFLENLIYSIDTKA
-399 QNLTREEGL
+399 QNFTRKEGL
-408 SAKIYDITVPL
+408 NAKIYDINVPI
-419 SYSMNILDD
+419 SYTKNILDD
-428 YMYVGVDN
+428 YMYVGVEN
-436 RTILSRY
+436 RTILTQYDYSNSLYNNLRY
-443 EYSNNSNNN
+443 EDGT
-452 LKYENGALLQNITS
+452 LIQNRTS
-466 FKVGA
+466 FIVGT
-471 DLIKP
+471 DLLKP
-476 YEDYIHTVSLSA
+476 YSDYIHTLNLNA
-488 SYDIPENIKE
+488 SYDIPENLRK
-498 DGDLYGINVDKYVP
+498 DGDLYNITVKENQPLKY
-512 SKNRG
+512 N
-517 SKSEFLSVFPT
+517 ELSVFPT
-528 YQDSKTINLKL
+528 LQEQKTIKL
-539 NHSLYDKENL
+539 SLNQSIYDKDNL

-558 QSIMYDSMD
+558 QSILYNSFD
-567 EPKLQDF
+567 EPKFQDL

-582 DFGSISGRVTYN
+582 DYGSLSGKVVYN
-594 MEDDKIVEKSIDNS
+594 MDDNKVVEGSFDNS
-608 FTYENFTFTAGY
+608 LSYENLTFSAGY
-620 HNTVSTDNDNNKEFN
+620 YYTKKTNNEFN
-635 TRTDLESYRLSTSY
+635 TRDDLESYRLSTSY
-649 KLAKDYSAK
+649 KLAKDYSIK
-658 FYTNYDLE
+658 YYENYDLQE
-666 KKLRNRQGIGLNI
+666 KTRNRQGIGLNI

-697 SSTINSNSHEQTIV
+697 SRYVESTRSYDSHEQTIV

-722 IRQKY
+722 IRQKSI
-727 KVEDSDKK
+727 VQNSDK
-735 Q
+735 

>member
-92 YVDMKND
+92 FVDMKND
-99 IINQDPVFLMDNS
+99 IINQDPVFLMDNT

-126 DLITLE
+126 DVITLE
-132 DSILS
+132 NSILS

-164 YNPRLYIK
+164 YNPRLYVK

-218 DNYDIELIPQIRTQ
+218 DDYDIELIPQIRTQ

-317 DNLWTDKKVE
+317 DNLGTDKKVE

-347 YKEVGTEKIG
+347 YVDASK
-357 NTDKSRQK
+357 K
-365 SNKNTL
+365 SNDNTL

-385 LFLENLIYSIDAKA
+385 LFLENLIYSIDTKA
-399 QNLTREEGL
+399 QNFTRKEGL
-408 SAKIYDITVPL
+408 NAKIYDITVPI
-419 SYSMNILDD
+419 SYTKNILDD
-428 YMYVGVDN
+428 YMYLGVEN
-436 RTILSRY
+436 RTILTQYDYSNSLYNNLRY
-443 EYSNNSNNN
+443 EDGT
-452 LKYENGALLQNITS
+452 LIQNRTS
-466 FKVGA
+466 FIVGT

-476 YEDYIHTVSLSA
+476 YSDYIHTLNLNA
-488 SYDIPENIKE
+488 SYDIPENLRK
-498 DGDLYGINVDKYVP
+498 DGDLYNITVKENQPLKY
-512 SKNRG
+512 N
-517 SKSEFLSVFPT
+517 ELSVFPT
-528 YQDSKTINLKL
+528 LQEQKTIKL
-539 NHSLYDKENL
+539 SLNQSIYDKDNL

-558 QSIMYDSMD
+558 QSILYNSVD
-567 EPKLQDF
+567 EPKFQDL

-582 DFGSISGRVTYN
+582 DYGSLSGKVVYN
-594 MEDDKIVEKSIDNS
+594 MDDNKVVEGSFDNS
-608 FTYENFTFTAGY
+608 LSYENLTFSAGY
-620 HNTVSTDNDNNKEFN
+620 YYTKKTNNEFN
-635 TRTDLESYRLSTSY
+635 TRDDLESYRLSTSY
-649 KLAKDYSAK
+649 KLAKDYSIK
-658 FYTNYDLE
+658 YYENYDLQE
-666 KKLRNRQGIGLNI
+666 KTRNRQGIGLNI

-697 SSTINSNSHEQTIV
+697 SRYVESTRSYDSHEQTIV

>member
-11 ASFLIQVNA
+11 ASFLIQANA

-35 DTKNNIITATGDVVA
+35 DTKNNIITAAGDVVA

-55 YLSSDKMIYDKDK
+55 YLSSDKMVYDKDK

-92 YVDMKND
+92 FVDMKND

-126 DLITLE
+126 DVITLE
-132 DSILS
+132 NSILS

-164 YNPRLYIK
+164 YNPRLYVK

-218 DNYDIELIPQIRTQ
+218 DDYDIELIPQIRTQ

-347 YKEVGTEKIG
+347 YV
-357 NTDKSRQK
+357 DASQK
-365 SNKNTL
+365 TNDNTL
-371 QELPQVQFHSYNKE
+371 QELPQIQLHSYNKE
-385 LFLENLIYSIDAKA
+385 LFLENLIYSIDTKA
-399 QNLTREEGL
+399 QNFTRKEGL
-408 SAKIYDITVPL
+408 NAKIYDINVPI
-419 SYSMNILDD
+419 SYTKNILDD
-428 YMYVGVDN
+428 YMYLGVEN
-436 RTILSRY
+436 RTILTQYDYSNSLYNNLRY
-443 EYSNNSNNN
+443 EDGT
-452 LKYENGALLQNITS
+452 LIQNRTS
-466 FKVGA
+466 FIVGT
-471 DLIKP
+471 DLLKP
-476 YEDYIHTVSLSA
+476 YSDYIHTLNLNA
-488 SYDIPENIKE
+488 SYDIPENLRK
-498 DGDLYGINVDKYVP
+498 DGDLYNITVKENQPLKYD
-512 SKNRG
+512 
-517 SKSEFLSVFPT
+517 ELSVFPT
-528 YQDSKTINLKL
+528 LQEQKTIKL
-539 NHSLYDKENL
+539 SLNQSIYDKDNL

-558 QSIMYDSMD
+558 QSILYNSFD
-567 EPKLQDF
+567 EPKFQDL

-582 DFGSISGRVTYN
+582 DYGSLSGKVVYN
-594 MEDDKIVEKSIDNS
+594 MDDNKVVEGSFDNS
-608 FTYENFTFTAGY
+608 LSYENLTFSAGY
-620 HNTVSTDNDNNKEFN
+620 YYTKKTNNEFN
-635 TRTDLESYRLSTSY
+635 TRDDLESYRLSTSY
-649 KLAKDYSAK
+649 KLAKDYSIK
-658 FYTNYDLE
+658 YYENYDLQE
-666 KKLRNRQGIGLNI
+666 KTRNRQGIGLNI

-697 SSTINSNSHEQTIV
+697 SRYVESTRSYDSHEQTIV

-735 Q
+735 

>member
-11 ASFLIQVNA
+11 ASLLIQANA
-20 QELNTEKLQLVAKDV
+20 QELNMEKLQLVAKDV
-35 DTKNNIITATGDVVA
+35 DTKNNIITAVGDVVA

-55 YLSSDKMIYDKDK
+55 YLSSDKMVYDKDR

-132 DSILS
+132 NSILS

-245 SPDSMLNVKTGYF
+245 SPDSMLNLKTGYF
-258 KEFDNYRSKEQ
+258 KEFNNYRREEK

-288 AKNKEHQDGV
+288 STKKEYQDGV

-304 LNDIEYITLKEED
+304 LNDIEYIILKED
-317 DNLWTDKKVE
+317 DGNLGTDKKVE

-347 YKEVGTEKIG
+347 YIDASK
-357 NTDKSRQK
+357 K
-365 SNKNTL
+365 SNANTL
-371 QELPQVQFHSYNKE
+371 QELPQVQFHSYNKK
-385 LFLENLIYSIDAKA
+385 LFLENLIYSIDTKA
-399 QNLTREEGL
+399 QNFTRKEGL
-408 SAKIYDITVPL
+408 NAKIYDITVPI
-419 SYSMNILDD
+419 SYTKNILDD
-428 YMYVGVDN
+428 YMYLGVEN
-436 RTILSRY
+436 RTILTQYDYSNSLYNNLRY
-443 EYSNNSNNN
+443 EDGT
-452 LKYENGALLQNITS
+452 LIQNRTS
-466 FKVGA
+466 FIVGT

-476 YEDYIHTVSLSA
+476 YSDYIHTLNLNA
-488 SYDIPENIKE
+488 SYDIPENLRK
-498 DGDLYGINVDKYVP
+498 DGDLYNITVKENQPLKYD
-512 SKNRG
+512 
-517 SKSEFLSVFPT
+517 ELSVFPT
-528 YQDSKTINLKL
+528 LQEQKTIKL
-539 NHSLYDKENL
+539 SLNQSIYDKENL

-558 QSIMYDSMD
+558 QSILYNSVD
-567 EPKLQDF
+567 EPKFQDL

-582 DFGSISGRVTYN
+582 DYGSLSGKVVYN
-594 MEDDKIVEKSIDNS
+594 MDDNKVVEGSFDNS
-608 FTYENFTFTAGY
+608 LSYEDLTFSAGY
-620 HNTVSTDNDNNKEFN
+620 YYSKKTNNEFN
-635 TRTDLESYRLSTSY
+635 TRDDLESYRLSTSY
-649 KLAKDYSAK
+649 KLAKDYSIK
-658 FYTNYDLE
+658 YYENYDLQE
-666 KKLRNRQGIGLNI
+666 KTRNRQGIGLNI

-697 SSTINSNSHEQTIV
+697 SRYVESTRSYDSYEQTIV

-727 KVEDSDKK
+727 IVQNSDK
-735 Q
+735 

>member
-92 YVDMKND
+92 FVDMKND
-99 IINQDPVFLMDNS
+99 IINQDPVFLMDNT

-126 DLITLE
+126 DVITLE
-132 DSILS
+132 NSILS

-164 YNPRLYIK
+164 YNPRLYVK

-218 DNYDIELIPQIRTQ
+218 DDYDIELIPQIRTQ

-347 YKEVGTEKIG
+347 YV
-357 NTDKSRQK
+357 DASQK
-365 SNKNTL
+365 TNDNTL
-371 QELPQVQFHSYNKE
+371 QELPQIQLHSYNKE
-385 LFLENLIYSIDAKA
+385 LFLENLIYSIDTKA
-399 QNLTREEGL
+399 QNFTRKEGL
-408 SAKIYDITVPL
+408 NAKIYDINVPI
-419 SYSMNILDD
+419 SYTKNILDD
-428 YMYVGVDN
+428 YMYLGVEN
-436 RTILSRY
+436 RTILTQYDYSNSLYNNLRY
-443 EYSNNSNNN
+443 EDGT
-452 LKYENGALLQNITS
+452 LIQNRTS
-466 FKVGA
+466 FIVGT
-471 DLIKP
+471 DLLKP
-476 YEDYIHTVSLSA
+476 YSDYIHTLNLNA
-488 SYDIPENIKE
+488 SYDIPENLRK
-498 DGDLYGINVDKYVP
+498 DGDLYNITVKENQPLKYD
-512 SKNRG
+512 
-517 SKSEFLSVFPT
+517 ELSVFPT
-528 YQDSKTINLKL
+528 LQEQKTIKL
-539 NHSLYDKENL
+539 SLNQSIYDKDNL

-558 QSIMYDSMD
+558 QSILYNSVD
-567 EPKLQDF
+567 EPKFQDL

-582 DFGSISGRVTYN
+582 DYGSLSGKVVYN
-594 MEDDKIVEKSIDNS
+594 MDDNKVVEGSFDNS
-608 FTYENFTFTAGY
+608 LSYENLTFSAGY
-620 HNTVSTDNDNNKEFN
+620 YYTKKTNNEFN
-635 TRTDLESYRLSTSY
+635 TRDDLESYRLSTSY
-649 KLAKDYSAK
+649 KLAKDYSIK
-658 FYTNYDLE
+658 YYENYDLQE
-666 KKLRNRQGIGLNI
+666 KTRNRQGIGLNI

-697 SSTINSNSHEQTIV
+697 SRYVESTRSYDSHEQTIV

-722 IRQKY
+722 IRQKSI
-727 KVEDSDKK
+727 VQNSDK
-735 Q
+735 

>member
-92 YVDMKND
+92 FVDMKND
-99 IINQDPVFLMDNS
+99 IINQDPVFLMDNT

-126 DLITLE
+126 DVITLE
-132 DSILS
+132 NSILS

-164 YNPRLYIK
+164 YNPRLYVK

-218 DNYDIELIPQIRTQ
+218 DDYDIELIPQIRTQ

-317 DNLWTDKKVE
+317 DYNLGTDKKIE

-347 YKEVGTEKIG
+347 YV
-357 NTDKSRQK
+357 DASQK
-365 SNKNTL
+365 TNDNTL
-371 QELPQVQFHSYNKE
+371 QELPQIQLHSYNKE
-385 LFLENLIYSIDAKA
+385 LFLENLIYSIDTKA
-399 QNLTREEGL
+399 QNFTRKEGL
-408 SAKIYDITVPL
+408 NAKIYDINVPI
-419 SYSMNILDD
+419 SYTKNILDD
-428 YMYVGVDN
+428 YMYVGVEN
-436 RTILSRY
+436 RTILTQYDYSNSLYNNLRY
-443 EYSNNSNNN
+443 EDGT
-452 LKYENGALLQNITS
+452 LIQNRTS
-466 FKVGA
+466 FIVGT
-471 DLIKP
+471 DLLKP
-476 YEDYIHTVSLSA
+476 YSDYIHTLNLNA
-488 SYDIPENIKE
+488 SYDIPENLRK
-498 DGDLYGINVDKYVP
+498 DGDLYNITVKENQPLKY
-512 SKNRG
+512 N
-517 SKSEFLSVFPT
+517 ELSVFPT
-528 YQDSKTINLKL
+528 LQEQKTIKL
-539 NHSLYDKENL
+539 SLNQSIYDKDNL

-558 QSIMYDSMD
+558 QSILYNSFD
-567 EPKLQDF
+567 EPKFQDL

-582 DFGSISGRVTYN
+582 DYGSLSGKVVYN
-594 MEDDKIVEKSIDNS
+594 MDDNKVVEGSFDNS
-608 FTYENFTFTAGY
+608 LSYENLTFSAGY
-620 HNTVSTDNDNNKEFN
+620 YYTKKTNNEFN
-635 TRTDLESYRLSTSY
+635 TRDDLESYRLSTSY
-649 KLAKDYSAK
+649 KLAKDYSIK
-658 FYTNYDLE
+658 YYENYDLQE
-666 KKLRNRQGIGLNI
+666 KTRNRQGIGLNI

-697 SSTINSNSHEQTIV
+697 SRYVESTRSYDSHEQTIV

-722 IRQKY
+722 IRQKSI
-727 KVEDSDKK
+727 VQDSDK
-735 Q
+735 

>member
-92 YVDMKND
+92 FVDMKND
-99 IINQDPVFLMDNS
+99 IINQDPVFLMDNT

-126 DLITLE
+126 DVITLE
-132 DSILS
+132 NSILS

-164 YNPRLYIK
+164 YNPRLYVK

-218 DNYDIELIPQIRTQ
+218 DDYDIELIPQIRTQ

-317 DNLWTDKKVE
+317 DYNLGTDKKIE

-347 YKEVGTEKIG
+347 YV
-357 NTDKSRQK
+357 DASQK
-365 SNKNTL
+365 TNDNTL
-371 QELPQVQFHSYNKE
+371 QELPQIQLHSYNKE
-385 LFLENLIYSIDAKA
+385 LFLENLIYSIDTKA
-399 QNLTREEGL
+399 QNFTRKEGL
-408 SAKIYDITVPL
+408 NAKIYDINVPI
-419 SYSMNILDD
+419 SYTKNILDD
-428 YMYVGVDN
+428 YMYVGVEN
-436 RTILSRY
+436 RTILTQYDYSNSLYNNLRY
-443 EYSNNSNNN
+443 EDGT
-452 LKYENGALLQNITS
+452 LIQNRTS
-466 FKVGA
+466 FIVGT
-471 DLIKP
+471 DLLKP
-476 YEDYIHTVSLSA
+476 YSDYIHTLNLNA
-488 SYDIPENIKE
+488 SYDIPKNLRK
-498 DGDLYGINVDKYVP
+498 DGDLYNITVKENQPLKY
-512 SKNRG
+512 N
-517 SKSEFLSVFPT
+517 ELSVFPT
-528 YQDSKTINLKL
+528 LQEQKTIKL
-539 NHSLYDKENL
+539 SLNQSIYDKDNL

-558 QSIMYDSMD
+558 QSILYNSFD
-567 EPKLQDF
+567 EPKFQDL

-582 DFGSISGRVTYN
+582 DYGSLSGKVVYN
-594 MEDDKIVEKSIDNS
+594 MDDNKVVEGSFDNS
-608 FTYENFTFTAGY
+608 LSYENLTFSAGY
-620 HNTVSTDNDNNKEFN
+620 YYTKKTNNEFN
-635 TRTDLESYRLSTSY
+635 TRDDLESYRLSTSY
-649 KLAKDYSAK
+649 KLAKDYSIK
-658 FYTNYDLE
+658 YYENYDLQE
-666 KKLRNRQGIGLNI
+666 KTRNRQGIGLNI

-697 SSTINSNSHEQTIV
+697 SRYVESTRSYDSHEQTIV

-722 IRQKY
+722 IRQKSIV
-727 KVEDSDKK
+727 KDSDK
-735 Q
+735 

>member
-11 ASFLIQVNA
+11 ASLLIQANA
-20 QELNTEKLQLVAKDV
+20 EELNMEKLQLVAKDV
-35 DTKNNIITATGDVVA
+35 DTKNNIITAVGDVVA

-55 YLSSDKMIYDKDK
+55 YLSSDKMVYDKDR

-132 DSILS
+132 NSILS

-245 SPDSMLNVKTGYF
+245 SPDSMLNLKTGYF
-258 KEFDNYRSKEQ
+258 KEFNNYRREEK

-288 AKNKEHQDGV
+288 STKKEHQDGV

-304 LNDIEYITLKEED
+304 LNDIEYIILKED
-317 DNLWTDKKVE
+317 DGNLGTDKKVE

-347 YKEVGTEKIG
+347 YIDASK
-357 NTDKSRQK
+357 K
-365 SNKNTL
+365 SNANTL

-385 LFLENLIYSIDAKA
+385 LFLENLIYSIDTKA
-399 QNLTREEGL
+399 QNFTRKEGL
-408 SAKIYDITVPL
+408 NAKIYDITVPI
-419 SYSMNILDD
+419 SYTKNILDD
-428 YMYVGVDN
+428 YMYLGVEN
-436 RTILSRY
+436 RTILTQYDYSNSLYNNLRY
-443 EYSNNSNNN
+443 EDGT
-452 LKYENGALLQNITS
+452 LIQNRTS
-466 FKVGA
+466 FIVGT

-476 YEDYIHTVSLSA
+476 YSDYIHTLNLNA
-488 SYDIPENIKE
+488 SYDIPENLRK
-498 DGDLYGINVDKYVP
+498 DGDLYNITVKENQPLKYD
-512 SKNRG
+512 
-517 SKSEFLSVFPT
+517 ELSVFPT
-528 YQDSKTINLKL
+528 LQEQKTIKL
-539 NHSLYDKENL
+539 SLNQSIYDKENL

-558 QSIMYDSMD
+558 QSILYNSVD
-567 EPKLQDF
+567 EPKFQDL

-582 DFGSISGRVTYN
+582 DYGSLSGKVVYN
-594 MEDDKIVEKSIDNS
+594 MDDNKVVEGSFDNS
-608 FTYENFTFTAGY
+608 LSYENLTFSAGY
-620 HNTVSTDNDNNKEFN
+620 YYTKKTNNEFN
-635 TRTDLESYRLSTSY
+635 TRDDLESYRLSTSY
-649 KLAKDYSAK
+649 KLAKDYSIK
-658 FYTNYDLE
+658 YYENYDLQE
-666 KKLRNRQGIGLNI
+666 KTRNRQGIGLNI

-697 SSTINSNSHEQTIV
+697 SRYVESTRSYDSHEQTIV

-722 IRQKY
+722 IRQKSI
-727 KVEDSDKK
+727 VQNSDK
-735 Q
+735 

>member
-11 ASFLIQVNA
+11 ASLLIQANA
-20 QELNTEKLQLVAKDV
+20 QELNMEKLQLVAKDV
-35 DTKNNIITATGDVVA
+35 DTKNNIITAVGDVVA

-55 YLSSDKMIYDKDK
+55 YLSSDKMVYDKDK

-132 DSILS
+132 NSILS

-245 SPDSMLNVKTGYF
+245 SPDSMLNLKTGYF
-258 KEFDNYRSKEQ
+258 KEFNNYRREEK

-288 AKNKEHQDGV
+288 STKKEHQDGV

-304 LNDIEYITLKEED
+304 LNDIEYIILKED
-317 DNLWTDKKVE
+317 DGNLGTDKKVE

-347 YKEVGTEKIG
+347 YIDASK
-357 NTDKSRQK
+357 K
-365 SNKNTL
+365 SNANTL

-385 LFLENLIYSIDAKA
+385 LFLENLIYSIDTKA
-399 QNLTREEGL
+399 QNFTRKEGL
-408 SAKIYDITVPL
+408 NAKIYDITVPI
-419 SYSMNILDD
+419 SYTKNILDD
-428 YMYVGVDN
+428 YMYLGVEN
-436 RTILSRY
+436 RTILTQYDYSNSLYNNLRY
-443 EYSNNSNNN
+443 EDGT
-452 LKYENGALLQNITS
+452 LIQNRTS
-466 FKVGA
+466 FIVGT

-476 YEDYIHTVSLSA
+476 YSDYIHTLNLNA
-488 SYDIPENIKE
+488 SYDIPENLRK
-498 DGDLYGINVDKYVP
+498 DGDLYNITVKENQPLKYD
-512 SKNRG
+512 
-517 SKSEFLSVFPT
+517 ELSVFPT
-528 YQDSKTINLKL
+528 LQEQKTIKL
-539 NHSLYDKENL
+539 SLNQSIYDKENL

-558 QSIMYDSMD
+558 QSILYNSVD
-567 EPKLQDF
+567 EPKFQDL

-582 DFGSISGRVTYN
+582 DYGSLSGKVVYN
-594 MEDDKIVEKSIDNS
+594 MDDNKVVEGSFDNS
-608 FTYENFTFTAGY
+608 LSYEDLTFSAGY
-620 HNTVSTDNDNNKEFN
+620 YYSKKTNNEFN
-635 TRTDLESYRLSTSY
+635 TRDDLESYRLSTSY
-649 KLAKDYSAK
+649 KLAKDYSIK
-658 FYTNYDLE
+658 YYENYDLQE
-666 KKLRNRQGIGLNI
+666 KTRNRQGIGLNI

-697 SSTINSNSHEQTIV
+697 SRYVQSTRSYDSYEQTIV

-727 KVEDSDKK
+727 IVQNSDK
-735 Q
+735 

>member
-92 YVDMKND
+92 FVDMKND
-99 IINQDPVFLMDNS
+99 IINQDPVFLMDNT

-126 DLITLE
+126 DVITLE
-132 DSILS
+132 NSILS

-164 YNPRLYIK
+164 YNPRLYVK

-218 DNYDIELIPQIRTQ
+218 DDYDIELIPQIRTQ

-317 DNLWTDKKVE
+317 DYNLGTDKKIE

-347 YKEVGTEKIG
+347 YV
-357 NTDKSRQK
+357 DASQK
-365 SNKNTL
+365 TNDNTL
-371 QELPQVQFHSYNKE
+371 QELPQIQLHSYNKE
-385 LFLENLIYSIDAKA
+385 LFLENLIYSIDTKA
-399 QNLTREEGL
+399 QNFTRKEGL
-408 SAKIYDITVPL
+408 NAKIYDINVPI
-419 SYSMNILDD
+419 SYTKNILDD
-428 YMYVGVDN
+428 YMYLGVENKTILTQYDYSNSLYNNLRYEDGTLIQN
-436 RTILSRY
+436 RT
-443 EYSNNSNNN
+443 
-452 LKYENGALLQNITS
+452 S
-466 FKVGA
+466 FIVGT

-476 YEDYIHTVSLSA
+476 YSDYIHTLNLNA
-488 SYDIPENIKE
+488 SYDIPENLRK
-498 DGDLYGINVDKYVP
+498 DGDLYNITVKENQPLKYD
-512 SKNRG
+512 
-517 SKSEFLSVFPT
+517 ELSVFPIL
-528 YQDSKTINLKL
+528 QEQKTIKL
-539 NHSLYDKENL
+539 SLNQSIYDKENL

-558 QSIMYDSMD
+558 QSILYNSVD
-567 EPKLQDF
+567 EPKFQDL

-582 DFGSISGRVTYN
+582 DYGSLSGKVVYN
-594 MEDDKIVEKSIDNS
+594 MDDNKVVEGSFDNS
-608 FTYENFTFTAGY
+608 LSYEDLTFSAGY
-620 HNTVSTDNDNNKEFN
+620 YYSKKTNNEFN
-635 TRTDLESYRLSTSY
+635 TRDDLESYRLSTSY
-649 KLAKDYSAK
+649 KLAKDYSIK
-658 FYTNYDLE
+658 YYENYDLQE
-666 KKLRNRQGIGLNI
+666 NTRNRQGIGLNI

-697 SSTINSNSHEQTIV
+697 SRYVESTRSYDSYEQTIV

-722 IRQKY
+722 IRQKSI
-727 KVEDSDKK
+727 VQNSDK
-735 Q
+735 

>member
-92 YVDMKND
+92 FVDMKND
-99 IINQDPVFLMDNS
+99 IINQDPVFLMDNT

-126 DLITLE
+126 DVITLE
-132 DSILS
+132 NSILS

-164 YNPRLYIK
+164 YNPRLYVK

-218 DNYDIELIPQIRTQ
+218 DDYDIELIPQIRTQ

-317 DNLWTDKKVE
+317 DYNLGTDKKIE

-347 YKEVGTEKIG
+347 YV
-357 NTDKSRQK
+357 DASQK
-365 SNKNTL
+365 TNDNTL
-371 QELPQVQFHSYNKE
+371 QELPQIQLHSYNKE
-385 LFLENLIYSIDAKA
+385 LFLENLIYSIDTKA
-399 QNLTREEGL
+399 QNFTRKEGL
-408 SAKIYDITVPL
+408 NAKIYDINVPI
-419 SYSMNILDD
+419 SYTKNILDD
-428 YMYVGVDN
+428 YMYVGVEN
-436 RTILSRY
+436 RTILTQYDYSNSLYNNLRY
-443 EYSNNSNNN
+443 EDGT
-452 LKYENGALLQNITS
+452 LIQNRTS
-466 FKVGA
+466 FIVGT

-476 YEDYIHTVSLSA
+476 YSDYIHTVNLNA
-488 SYDIPENIKE
+488 SYDIPENLRK
-498 DGDLYGINVDKYVP
+498 DGDLYNITVKENQPLKYD
-512 SKNRG
+512 
-517 SKSEFLSVFPT
+517 ELSVFPT
-528 YQDSKTINLKL
+528 LQEQKTIKL
-539 NHSLYDKENL
+539 SLNQSIYDKDNL

-558 QSIMYDSMD
+558 QSILYNSFD
-567 EPKLQDF
+567 EPKFQDL

-582 DFGSISGRVTYN
+582 DYGSLSGKVVYN
-594 MEDDKIVEKSIDNS
+594 MDDNKVVEGSFDNS
-608 FTYENFTFTAGY
+608 LSYENLTFSAGY
-620 HNTVSTDNDNNKEFN
+620 YYTKKTNNEFN
-635 TRTDLESYRLSTSY
+635 TRDDLESYRLSTSY
-649 KLAKDYSAK
+649 KLAKDYSIK
-658 FYTNYDLE
+658 YYENYDLQE
-666 KKLRNRQGIGLNI
+666 KTRNRQGIGLNI

-697 SSTINSNSHEQTIV
+697 SRYVESTRSYDSHEQTIV

-722 IRQKY
+722 IRQKSIV
-727 KVEDSDKK
+727 KDSDK
-735 Q
+735 

>member
-35 DTKNNIITATGDVVA
+35 DTKNNIITAVGDVVA

-55 YLSSDKMIYDKDK
+55 YLSSDKMVYDKDR

-92 YVDMKND
+92 FVDMKND

-132 DSILS
+132 NSILS

-164 YNPRLYIK
+164 YNPRLYVK

-218 DNYDIELIPQIRTQ
+218 DDYDIELIPQIRTQ

-317 DNLWTDKKVE
+317 DYNLGTDKKIE

-347 YKEVGTEKIG
+347 YV
-357 NTDKSRQK
+357 DASQK
-365 SNKNTL
+365 TNDNTL
-371 QELPQVQFHSYNKE
+371 QELPQIQLHSYNKE
-385 LFLENLIYSIDAKA
+385 LFLENLIYSIDTKA
-399 QNLTREEGL
+399 QNFTRKEGL
-408 SAKIYDITVPL
+408 NAKIYDINVPI
-419 SYSMNILDD
+419 SYTKNILDD
-428 YMYVGVDN
+428 YMYVGVEN
-436 RTILSRY
+436 RTILTQYDYSNSLYNNLRY
-443 EYSNNSNNN
+443 EDGT
-452 LKYENGALLQNITS
+452 LIQNRTS
-466 FKVGA
+466 FIVGT
-471 DLIKP
+471 DLLKP
-476 YEDYIHTVSLSA
+476 YSDYIHTLNLNA
-488 SYDIPENIKE
+488 SYDIPENLRK
-498 DGDLYGINVDKYVP
+498 DGDLYNITVKENQPLKY
-512 SKNRG
+512 N
-517 SKSEFLSVFPT
+517 ELSVFPT
-528 YQDSKTINLKL
+528 LQEQKTIKL
-539 NHSLYDKENL
+539 SLNQSIYDKDNL

-558 QSIMYDSMD
+558 QSILYNSFD
-567 EPKLQDF
+567 EPKFQDL

-582 DFGSISGRVTYN
+582 DYGSLSGKVVYN
-594 MEDDKIVEKSIDNS
+594 MDDNKVVEGSFDNS
-608 FTYENFTFTAGY
+608 LSYENLTFSAGY
-620 HNTVSTDNDNNKEFN
+620 YYTKKTNNEFN
-635 TRTDLESYRLSTSY
+635 TRDDLESYRLSTSY
-649 KLAKDYSAK
+649 KLAKDYSIK
-658 FYTNYDLE
+658 YYENYDLQE
-666 KKLRNRQGIGLNI
+666 KTRNRQGIGLNI

-697 SSTINSNSHEQTIV
+697 SRYVESTRSYDSHEQTIV

-722 IRQKY
+722 IRQKSI
-727 KVEDSDKK
+727 VQNSDK
-735 Q
+735 

>member
-92 YVDMKND
+92 FVDMKND

-126 DLITLE
+126 DVITLE
-132 DSILS
+132 NSILS

-164 YNPRLYIK
+164 YNPRLYVK

-218 DNYDIELIPQIRTQ
+218 DDYDIELIPQIRTQ

-347 YKEVGTEKIG
+347 YV
-357 NTDKSRQK
+357 DASQK
-365 SNKNTL
+365 TNDNTL
-371 QELPQVQFHSYNKE
+371 QELPQIQLHSYNKE
-385 LFLENLIYSIDAKA
+385 LFLENLIYSIDTKA
-399 QNLTREEGL
+399 QNFTRKEGL
-408 SAKIYDITVPL
+408 NAKIYDINVPI
-419 SYSMNILDD
+419 SYTKNILDD
-428 YMYVGVDN
+428 YMYLGVEN
-436 RTILSRY
+436 RTILTQYDYSNSLYNNLRY
-443 EYSNNSNNN
+443 EDGT
-452 LKYENGALLQNITS
+452 LIQNRTS
-466 FKVGA
+466 FIVGT
-471 DLIKP
+471 DLLKP
-476 YEDYIHTVSLSA
+476 YSDYIHTLNLNA
-488 SYDIPENIKE
+488 SYDIPENLRK
-498 DGDLYGINVDKYVP
+498 DGDLYNITVKENQPLKYD
-512 SKNRG
+512 
-517 SKSEFLSVFPT
+517 ELSVFPT
-528 YQDSKTINLKL
+528 LQEQKTIKL
-539 NHSLYDKENL
+539 SLNQSIYDKENL

-558 QSIMYDSMD
+558 QSILYNSVD
-567 EPKLQDF
+567 EPKFQDL

-582 DFGSISGRVTYN
+582 DYGSLSGKVVYN
-594 MEDDKIVEKSIDNS
+594 MDDNKVVEGSFDNS
-608 FTYENFTFTAGY
+608 LSYENLTFSAGY
-620 HNTVSTDNDNNKEFN
+620 YYTKKTNNEFN
-635 TRTDLESYRLSTSY
+635 TRDDLESYRLSTSY
-649 KLAKDYSAK
+649 KLAKDYSIK
-658 FYTNYDLE
+658 YYENYDLQE
-666 KKLRNRQGIGLNI
+666 KTRNRQGIGLNI

-722 IRQKY
+722 IRQKSI
-727 KVEDSDKK
+727 VQNSDK
-735 Q
+735 

>member
-20 QELNTEKLQLVAKDV
+20 QELNTERLQLVAKDV

-92 YVDMKND
+92 FVDMKND
-99 IINQDPVFLMDNS
+99 IINQDPVFLMDNT

-126 DLITLE
+126 DVITLE
-132 DSILS
+132 NSILS

-164 YNPRLYIK
+164 YNPRLYVK

-218 DNYDIELIPQIRTQ
+218 DDYDIELIPQIRTQ

-317 DNLWTDKKVE
+317 DYNLGTDKKIE

-347 YKEVGTEKIG
+347 YV
-357 NTDKSRQK
+357 DASQK
-365 SNKNTL
+365 TNDNTL
-371 QELPQVQFHSYNKE
+371 QELPQIQLHSYNKE
-385 LFLENLIYSIDAKA
+385 LFLENLIYSIDTKA
-399 QNLTREEGL
+399 QNFTRKEGL
-408 SAKIYDITVPL
+408 NAKIYDINVPI
-419 SYSMNILDD
+419 SYTKNILDD
-428 YMYVGVDN
+428 YMYVGVEN
-436 RTILSRY
+436 RTILTQYDYSNSLYNNLRY
-443 EYSNNSNNN
+443 EDGT
-452 LKYENGALLQNITS
+452 LIQNRTS
-466 FKVGA
+466 FIVGT
-471 DLIKP
+471 DLLKP
-476 YEDYIHTVSLSA
+476 YSDYIHTLNLNA
-488 SYDIPENIKE
+488 SYDIPENLRK
-498 DGDLYGINVDKYVP
+498 DGDLYNITVKENQPLKY
-512 SKNRG
+512 N
-517 SKSEFLSVFPT
+517 ELSVFPT
-528 YQDSKTINLKL
+528 LQEQKTIKL
-539 NHSLYDKENL
+539 SLNQSIYDKDNL

-558 QSIMYDSMD
+558 QSILYNSFD
-567 EPKLQDF
+567 EPKFQDL

-582 DFGSISGRVTYN
+582 DYGSISGKVVYN
-594 MEDDKIVEKSIDNS
+594 MDDNKVVEGSFDNS
-608 FTYENFTFTAGY
+608 LSYENLTFSAGY
-620 HNTVSTDNDNNKEFN
+620 YYTKKTNNEFN
-635 TRTDLESYRLSTSY
+635 TRDDLESYRLSTSY
-649 KLAKDYSAK
+649 KLAKDYSIK
-658 FYTNYDLE
+658 YYENYDLQE
-666 KKLRNRQGIGLNI
+666 KTRNRQGIGLNI

-697 SSTINSNSHEQTIV
+697 SRYVESTRSYDSHEQTIV

-722 IRQKY
+722 IRQKSIV
-727 KVEDSDKK
+727 KDSDK
-735 Q
+735 

>member
-11 ASFLIQVNA
+11 ASLLIQANA
-20 QELNTEKLQLVAKDV
+20 QELNMEKLQLVAKDV
-35 DTKNNIITATGDVVA
+35 DTKNNIITAVGDVVA

-55 YLSSDKMIYDKDK
+55 YLSSDKMVYDKDR

-132 DSILS
+132 NSILS

-245 SPDSMLNVKTGYF
+245 SPDSMLNLKTGYF
-258 KEFDNYRSKEQ
+258 KEFNNYRREEK

-288 AKNKEHQDGV
+288 STKKEHQDGV

-304 LNDIEYITLKEED
+304 LNDIEYIILKED
-317 DNLWTDKKVE
+317 DGNLGTDKKVE

-347 YKEVGTEKIG
+347 YIDASK
-357 NTDKSRQK
+357 K
-365 SNKNTL
+365 SNANTL

-385 LFLENLIYSIDAKA
+385 LFLENLIYSIDTKA
-399 QNLTREEGL
+399 QNFTRKEGL
-408 SAKIYDITVPL
+408 NAKIYDITVPI
-419 SYSMNILDD
+419 SYTKNILDD
-428 YMYVGVDN
+428 YMYLGVEN
-436 RTILSRY
+436 RTILTQYDYSNSLYNNLRY
-443 EYSNNSNNN
+443 EDGT
-452 LKYENGALLQNITS
+452 LIQNRTS
-466 FKVGA
+466 FIVGT

-476 YEDYIHTVSLSA
+476 YSDYIHTLNLNA
-488 SYDIPENIKE
+488 SYDIPENLRK
-498 DGDLYGINVDKYVP
+498 DGDLYNITVKENQPLKYD
-512 SKNRG
+512 
-517 SKSEFLSVFPT
+517 ELSVFPT
-528 YQDSKTINLKL
+528 LQEQKTIKL
-539 NHSLYDKENL
+539 SLNQSIYDKENL

-558 QSIMYDSMD
+558 QSILYNSVD
-567 EPKLQDF
+567 EPKFQDL
-574 DNYVKINH
+574 DNYIKINH
-582 DFGSISGRVTYN
+582 DYGSLSGKVVYN
-594 MEDDKIVEKSIDNS
+594 MDDNKVVEGSFDNS
-608 FTYENFTFTAGY
+608 LSYEDLTFSAGY
-620 HNTVSTDNDNNKEFN
+620 YYSKKTNNEFN
-635 TRTDLESYRLSTSY
+635 TRDDLESYRLSTSY
-649 KLAKDYSAK
+649 KLAKDYSIK
-658 FYTNYDLE
+658 YYENYDLQE
-666 KKLRNRQGIGLNI
+666 KTRNRQGIGLNI

-697 SSTINSNSHEQTIV
+697 SRYVESTRSYDSYEQTIV

-722 IRQKY
+722 IRQKSI
-727 KVEDSDKK
+727 VQNSDK
-735 Q
+735 

>member
-20 QELNTEKLQLVAKDV
+20 QELNTERLQLVAKDV

-92 YVDMKND
+92 FVDMKND
-99 IINQDPVFLMDNS
+99 IINQDPVFLMDNT

-126 DLITLE
+126 DVITLE
-132 DSILS
+132 NSILS

-164 YNPRLYIK
+164 YNPRLYVK

-218 DNYDIELIPQIRTQ
+218 DDYDIELIPQIRTQ

-347 YKEVGTEKIG
+347 YV
-357 NTDKSRQK
+357 DASQK
-365 SNKNTL
+365 TNDNTL
-371 QELPQVQFHSYNKE
+371 QELPQIQLHSYNKE
-385 LFLENLIYSIDAKA
+385 LFLENLIYSIDTKA
-399 QNLTREEGL
+399 QNFTRKEGL
-408 SAKIYDITVPL
+408 NAKIYDINVPI
-419 SYSMNILDD
+419 SYTKNILDD
-428 YMYVGVDN
+428 YMYVGVEN
-436 RTILSRY
+436 RTILTQYDYSNSLYNNLRY
-443 EYSNNSNNN
+443 EDGT
-452 LKYENGALLQNITS
+452 LIQNRTS
-466 FKVGA
+466 FIVGT
-471 DLIKP
+471 DLLKP
-476 YEDYIHTVSLSA
+476 YSDYIHTLNLNA
-488 SYDIPENIKE
+488 SYDIPENLRK
-498 DGDLYGINVDKYVP
+498 DGDLYNITVKENQPLKY
-512 SKNRG
+512 N
-517 SKSEFLSVFPT
+517 ELSVFPT
-528 YQDSKTINLKL
+528 LQEQKTIKL
-539 NHSLYDKENL
+539 SLNQSIYDKDNL

-558 QSIMYDSMD
+558 QSILYNSFD
-567 EPKLQDF
+567 EPKFQDL

-582 DFGSISGRVTYN
+582 DYGSLSGKVVYN
-594 MEDDKIVEKSIDNS
+594 MDDNKVVEGSFDNS
-608 FTYENFTFTAGY
+608 LSYENLTFSAGY
-620 HNTVSTDNDNNKEFN
+620 YYTKKTNNEFN
-635 TRTDLESYRLSTSY
+635 TRDDLESYRLSTSY
-649 KLAKDYSAK
+649 KLAKDYSIK
-658 FYTNYDLE
+658 YYENYDLQE
-666 KKLRNRQGIGLNI
+666 KTRNRQGIGLNI

-697 SSTINSNSHEQTIV
+697 SRYVESTRSYDSHEQTIV

-722 IRQKY
+722 IRQKSIV
-727 KVEDSDKK
+727 KDSDK
-735 Q
+735 

>member
-11 ASFLIQVNA
+11 ASLLIQANA
-20 QELNTEKLQLVAKDV
+20 EELNMEKLQLVAKDV
-35 DTKNNIITATGDVVA
+35 DTKNNIITAVGDVVA

-55 YLSSDKMIYDKDK
+55 YLSSDKMVYDKDR

-132 DSILS
+132 NSILS

-194 LLPTMGYSSSE
+194 LLPTIGYSSSE

-245 SPDSMLNVKTGYF
+245 SPDSMLNLKTGYF
-258 KEFDNYRSKEQ
+258 KEFNNYRREEK

-288 AKNKEHQDGV
+288 STKKEHQDGV

-304 LNDIEYITLKEED
+304 LNDIEYIILKED
-317 DNLWTDKKVE
+317 DGNLGTDKKVE

-347 YKEVGTEKIG
+347 YIDASK
-357 NTDKSRQK
+357 K
-365 SNKNTL
+365 SNANTL

-385 LFLENLIYSIDAKA
+385 LFLENLIYSIDTKA
-399 QNLTREEGL
+399 QNFTRKEGL
-408 SAKIYDITVPL
+408 NAKIYDITVPI
-419 SYSMNILDD
+419 SYTKNILDD
-428 YMYVGVDN
+428 YMYLGVEN
-436 RTILSRY
+436 RTILTQYDYSNSLYNNLRY
-443 EYSNNSNNN
+443 EDGT
-452 LKYENGALLQNITS
+452 LIQNRTS
-466 FKVGA
+466 FIVGT

-476 YEDYIHTVSLSA
+476 YSDYIHTLNLNA
-488 SYDIPENIKE
+488 SYDIPENLRK
-498 DGDLYGINVDKYVP
+498 DGDLYNITVKENQPLKYD
-512 SKNRG
+512 
-517 SKSEFLSVFPT
+517 ELSVFPT
-528 YQDSKTINLKL
+528 LQEQKTIKL
-539 NHSLYDKENL
+539 SLNQSIYDKENL

-558 QSIMYDSMD
+558 QSILYNSVD
-567 EPKLQDF
+567 EPKFQDL

-582 DFGSISGRVTYN
+582 DYGSLSGKVVYN
-594 MEDDKIVEKSIDNS
+594 MDDNKVVEGSFDNS
-608 FTYENFTFTAGY
+608 LSYEDLTFSAGY
-620 HNTVSTDNDNNKEFN
+620 YYSKKTNNEFN
-635 TRTDLESYRLSTSY
+635 TRDDLESYRLSTSY
-649 KLAKDYSAK
+649 KLAKDYSIK
-658 FYTNYDLE
+658 YYENYDLQQ
-666 KKLRNRQGIGLNI
+666 KTRNRQGIGLNI

-697 SSTINSNSHEQTIV
+697 SRYVQSTRSYDSYEQTIV

-722 IRQKY
+722 IRQKSI
-727 KVEDSDKK
+727 VQNSDK
-735 Q
+735 

>member
-11 ASFLIQVNA
+11 ASLLIQANA
-20 QELNTEKLQLVAKDV
+20 QELNMEKLQLVAKDV
-35 DTKNNIITATGDVVA
+35 DTKNNIITAVGDVVA

-55 YLSSDKMIYDKDK
+55 YLSSDKMVYDKDK

-132 DSILS
+132 NSILS

-164 YNPRLYIK
+164 YNPRLYVK

-218 DNYDIELIPQIRTQ
+218 DDYDIELIPQIRTQ

-347 YKEVGTEKIG
+347 YV
-357 NTDKSRQK
+357 DASQK
-365 SNKNTL
+365 TNDNTL
-371 QELPQVQFHSYNKE
+371 QELPQIQLHSYNKE
-385 LFLENLIYSIDAKA
+385 LFLENLIYSIDTKA
-399 QNLTREEGL
+399 QNFTRKEGL
-408 SAKIYDITVPL
+408 NAKIYDITVPI
-419 SYSMNILDD
+419 SYTKNILDD
-428 YMYVGVDN
+428 YMYLGVEN
-436 RTILSRY
+436 RTILTQYDYSNSLYNNLRY
-443 EYSNNSNNN
+443 EDGT
-452 LKYENGALLQNITS
+452 LIQNRTS
-466 FKVGA
+466 FIVGT
-471 DLIKP
+471 DLLKP
-476 YEDYIHTVSLSA
+476 YSDYIHTLNLNA
-488 SYDIPENIKE
+488 SHDIPENLRK
-498 DGDLYGINVDKYVP
+498 DGDLYNITVKENQPLKY
-512 SKNRG
+512 N
-517 SKSEFLSVFPT
+517 ELSVFPSL
-528 YQDSKTINLKL
+528 QEQKTIKL
-539 NHSLYDKENL
+539 SLNQSIYDKDNL

-558 QSIMYDSMD
+558 QSILYNSFD
-567 EPKLQDF
+567 EPKFQDL

-582 DFGSISGRVTYN
+582 DYGSLSGKVVYN
-594 MEDDKIVEKSIDNS
+594 MDDNKVVEGSFDNS
-608 FTYENFTFTAGY
+608 LSYENLTFSAGY
-620 HNTVSTDNDNNKEFN
+620 YYTKKTNNEFN
-635 TRTDLESYRLSTSY
+635 TRDDLESYRLSTSY
-649 KLAKDYSAK
+649 KLAKDYSIK
-658 FYTNYDLE
+658 YYENYDLQE
-666 KKLRNRQGIGLNI
+666 KTRNRQGIGLNI

-697 SSTINSNSHEQTIV
+697 SRYVESTRSYDSHEQTIV

-722 IRQKY
+722 IRQKSI
-727 KVEDSDKK
+727 VQNSDK
-735 Q
+735 

>member
-11 ASFLIQVNA
+11 ASLLIQANA
-20 QELNTEKLQLVAKDV
+20 QELNMEKLQLVAKDV
-35 DTKNNIITATGDVVA
+35 DTKNNIITAVGDVVA

-55 YLSSDKMIYDKDK
+55 YLSSDKMVYDKDK

-132 DSILS
+132 NSILS

-218 DNYDIELIPQIRTQ
+218 DNYDIELIPQIRTK

-245 SPDSMLNVKTGYF
+245 SPDSMLNLKTGYF
-258 KEFDNYRSKEQ
+258 KEFNNYRREEK

-288 AKNKEHQDGV
+288 STKKEHQDGI
-298 FTSIRY
+298 FTSVRY
-304 LNDIEYITLKEED
+304 LNDIEYIILKED
-317 DNLWTDKKVE
+317 DGNLGTDKKVE

-347 YKEVGTEKIG
+347 YIDASK
-357 NTDKSRQK
+357 K
-365 SNKNTL
+365 SNTNTL

-385 LFLENLIYSIDAKA
+385 LFLENLIYSIDTKA
-399 QNLTREEGL
+399 QNFTRKEGL
-408 SAKIYDITVPL
+408 NAKIYDITVPI
-419 SYSMNILDD
+419 SYTKNILDD
-428 YMYVGVDN
+428 YMYLGVEN
-436 RTILSRY
+436 RTILTQYDYSNSLYNNLRY
-443 EYSNNSNNN
+443 EDGT
-452 LKYENGALLQNITS
+452 LIQNRTS
-466 FKVGA
+466 FIVGT

-476 YEDYIHTVSLSA
+476 YSDYIHTVNLNA
-488 SYDIPENIKE
+488 SYDIPENLRK
-498 DGDLYGINVDKYVP
+498 DGDLYNITVKENQPLKYD
-512 SKNRG
+512 
-517 SKSEFLSVFPT
+517 ELSVFPT
-528 YQDSKTINLKL
+528 LKEQKTIKL
-539 NHSLYDKENL
+539 SLNQSIYDKENL

-558 QSIMYDSMD
+558 QSILYNSVD
-567 EPKLQDF
+567 EPKFQDL

-582 DFGSISGRVTYN
+582 DYGSLSGKVVYN
-594 MEDDKIVEKSIDNS
+594 MDDNKVVEGSFDNS
-608 FTYENFTFTAGY
+608 LSYEDLTFSAGY
-620 HNTVSTDNDNNKEFN
+620 YYSKKTNNEFN
-635 TRTDLESYRLSTSY
+635 TRDDLESYRLSTSY
-649 KLAKDYSAK
+649 KLAKDYSIK
-658 FYTNYDLE
+658 YYENYDLQE
-666 KKLRNRQGIGLNI
+666 KRRSRQGIGLNI

-697 SSTINSNSHEQTIV
+697 SRYVQSTRSYDSYEQTIV

-722 IRQKY
+722 IRQKSI
-727 KVEDSDKK
+727 VQNSDK
-735 Q
+735 